1 MSKSKDLPTP
11 YYTARTL
18 TMDVEQS
25 SGFTESPVQSLFIFG
40 HGGFQRVVLV
50 FACVAVFV
58 SYSQSFLLVVE
69 SHPVRHAAIPLF
81 ANDSYGEC
89 TQFNPA
95 PINGTDNSTK
105 VPCDHWQYD
114 ESESRSTIVAEWD
127 LVCQRSRLKHLI
139 WATFMTGGAVAVPTL
154 GLTADV
160 VGRRP
165 VLIAAVLLLLLSGLG
180 VCLCES
186 LLWFTVLRFMSG
198 ASTGA
203 LDVISTVLL
212 FESTPAGPR
221 GAFVAASVSLATCL
235 SPVFVAT
242 VSAVFATWRML
253 HVVLLVPALLL
264 ACLVFTIE
272 ESPHWCL
279 YNNKFDDAERVAL
292 WAARLNLEDPDLVRD
307 RLERIR
313 KEAEFLGEEAVLRY
327 PRLLRYIAS
336 APVRSR
342 CFALFGCWCFVYI
355 AFYARDYWKLGPW
368 IQTAQWF
375 VVTVNF
381 PAMAAAY
388 ALTRR
393 HGGLHCA
400 VPLLATCS
408 MMSALQ
414 SALVAVGGQSSLL
427 LVYCSSVI
435 ILNVT
440 YVTLVVH
447 TVDAFPTPARSL
459 GYSGAFMFGRMGAMM
474 GTIVPRVRIHA
485 PACQRAANGDGSA
498 FLRDKPGEV
507 VLPVESPTL
516 SWKVHKRMSPLQSPS
531 CERE

>member
-1 MSKSKDLPTP
+1 MRYIL
-11 YYTARTL
+11 AL
-18 TMDVEQS
+18 QVIE
-25 SGFTESPVQSLFIFG
+25 LFFFIKKGCF
-40 HGGFQRVVLV
+40 
-50 FACVAVFV
+50 
-58 SYSQSFLLVVE
+58 FLLQTNKHEKQSAVQGR
-69 SHPVRHAAIPLF
+69 P
-81 ANDSYGEC
+81 
-89 TQFNPA
+89 
-95 PINGTDNSTK
+95 

-474 GTIVPRVRIHA
+474 GTLFREFESMPLPVNVLPTAVTSLGLVAFAASLLLVP
-485 PACQRAANGDGSA
+485 PSTKGLFAADGSA